1 MSNSND
7 YKEAYERQKLARQ
20 RAEATLEERTRE
32 LYLSNVALQ
41 QSNAKLRNQQIKLLH
56 QEKLA
61 SIGLLA
67 AGVAHEINNPISF
80 VKSNLEVLS
89 GYLLTLSKLLIPF
102 KSVANRAYA
111 DPEAI
116 DYRKELESLIILA
129 KESDLVFLIEDSL
142 ESVKESL
149 TGADRVKDIVVNL
162 RDFSRSDTDPRA
174 LCSLNEIIDSIL
186 KVLSGEIKNKIK
198 IEKDFSELP
207 PFYAYVGQLSQV
219 FINIIMNAVQALPVD
234 EKLKIVT
241 RKEEENI
248 RIDFIDSGPG
258 ISEENLGKL
267 FDPFFTTKDVGEGTG
282 LGLYITHNIIN
293 RHSGTIEAHNNK
305 DGGACFS
312 ITLPIDI
319 RTESRS

>member
-1 MSNSND
+1 MSNSKD
-7 YKEAYERQKLARQ
+7 YKKAYERQKLARE
-20 RAEATLEERTRE
+20 RAETLLEVRSRE
-32 LYLSNVALQ
+32 LYDSNISLQ
-41 QSNAKLRNQQIKLLH
+41 QTNAKLRSQQIKLLH

-80 VKSNLEVLS
+80 VKSNLEVLF
-89 GYLLTLSKLLIPF
+89 GYFLTLNKLLIPF
-102 KSVANRAYA
+102 QSVANRAYA

-129 KESDLVFLIEDSL
+129 REKDLIFLIKDSL
-142 ESVKESL
+142 DSIKESL
-149 TGADRVKDIVVNL
+149 TGTERVKDIVVNL

-174 LCSLNEIIDSIL
+174 LCSINELIDSIL
-186 KVLSGEIKNKIK
+186 KVLGGEIKHKIK
-198 IEKDFSELP
+198 IEKDFRDLP

-219 FINIIMNAVQALPVD
+219 FINIIMNAIQAMPVD
-234 EKLKIVT
+234 ETLKIMT
-241 RKEEENI
+241 RKEGENI

-282 LGLYITHNIIN
+282 LGLYISHSIIN
-293 RHSGTIEAHNNK
+293 RHAGTIEAHNNE

-319 RTESRS
+319 RTEPRS